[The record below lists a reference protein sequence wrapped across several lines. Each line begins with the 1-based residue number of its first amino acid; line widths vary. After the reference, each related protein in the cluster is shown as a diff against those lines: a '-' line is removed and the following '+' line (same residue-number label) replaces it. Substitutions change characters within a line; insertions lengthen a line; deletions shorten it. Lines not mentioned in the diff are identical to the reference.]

1 MGENFLP
8 VPDQDPYTNGNP
20 QINTPATFIVW
31 LRHKYRE
38 VKSGNDEL
46 ALQTL
51 IQEKFNPMDTPETYE
66 ARI

>member
-1 MGENFLP
+1 M
-8 VPDQDPYTNGNP
+8 
-20 QINTPATFIVW
+20 INTPATFLVW

-66 ARI
+66 